1 MAKLHLILGGARSGK
16 SRYAE
21 QLAHAAD
28 LPVAVIAT
36 AQNSDAEMAARIA
49 RHKSDRP
56 SHWQLHE
63 EPLALAASIRRMPPG
78 TFILVDCLTLWLNN
92 VHYHAQDAGA
102 ACDDLFAALANSD
115 NSVLLVSNEIS
126 MGVVPLGPESRRYV
140 DDLGRLHQS
149 LAQLAERVTLLVAG
163 IPLTLKEPA

>member
-21 QLAHAAD
+21 QLAHAAPT
-28 LPVAVIAT
+28 PVTVIAT

-49 RHKSDRP
+49 RHKAERP
-56 SHWQLHE
+56 EHWRVHE
-63 EPLALAASIRRMPPG
+63 EALALAASIRSMPPD

-92 VHYHAQDAGA
+92 LHYHAQDASA
-102 ACDDLFAALANSD
+102 ACDDLFAALSATD
-115 NSVLLVSNEIS
+115 NTVLLVSNEIS

-140 DDLGRLHQS
+140 DDLGRLHQR

-163 IPLTLKEPA
+163 IPLSIKEPA